1 MTDTQLRIAL
11 LIDADN
17 APAEMIDEILNELST
32 LGVINI
38 RRAYGNW
45 TKAGL
50 KGWESKLLEFALRPM
65 QQYDYSKRKNAT
77 DMAMTVDA
85 MELLYTE
92 EPDAFG
98 IVSSD
103 ADFTPLVMHLRA
115 KGAAVYGFGMAQ
127 TPKPFV
133 NACSRFLYLEALGSL
148 AGKDPAEAMASAEGA
163 DARKDMVAPKVAEGA
178 QPPKSAAVPAT
189 PSAAAAEA
197 PPVAVVAPA
206 AVPQPGLRIPSQ
218 QLRQDTRLMHLLRD
232 AVQAMQDEQGWAL
245 VGAVGTQIANKA
257 SFDARNYGYATLSKL
272 MTATQAFEMRD
283 EGTSRVAVRDK
294 RHSKPSSHNGGPN
307 GHGQGASR
315 PGGN

>member
-1 MTDTQLRIAL
+1 MAETQLRIAL

-50 KGWESKLLEFALRPM
+50 KSWESKLLEFALRPM

-92 EPDAFG
+92 KPDAFG

-115 KGAAVYGFGMAQ
+115 KGRPSMALAWPRHPSPSSTPARAFCTWRRWAACRARMR
-127 TPKPFV
+127 KPRSKARV
-133 NACSRFLYLEALGSL
+133 GPAAARWSRGPRRHAPRRRQL
-148 AGKDPAEAMASAEGA
+148 AGSRRSGRSLCLLRRRHRPRRPM
-163 DARKDMVAPKVAEGA
+163 P
-178 QPPKSAAVPAT
+178 VPGGGGGPCQA
-189 PSAAAAEA
+189 
-197 PPVAVVAPA
+197 APA
-206 AVPQPGLRIPSQ
+206 RAACAGR
-218 QLRQDTRLMHLLRD
+218 
-232 AVQAMQDEQGWAL
+232 
-245 VGAVGTQIANKA
+245 
-257 SFDARNYGYATLSKL
+257 
-272 MTATQAFEMRD
+272 
-283 EGTSRVAVRDK
+283 
-294 RHSKPSSHNGGPN
+294 
-307 GHGQGASR
+307 
-315 PGGN
+315 